1 MARGVST
8 RLVVA
13 AAITDNLGFPR
24 TLLAARRTRPD
35 ALAGL
40 WEFPGGKL
48 ERGETVEQGLRREIR
63 EELGV
68 EIEIGDELVGPHH
81 GRDVE
86 QLCGDSPVWM
96 IRPGDAAVERL
107 VMRVWWAK
115 ILPGADG
122 ASVDPRPLQ
131 DHDQLRVLEHGA
143 WKDVAWLPADGP
155 IVDALI
161 ADANRRHRSAFERS

>member
-1 MARGVST
+1 MSGGAST

-13 AAITDNLGFPR
+13 AAITDDLSFPR
-24 TLLAARRTRPD
+24 TLLAARRTRPS

-48 ERGETVEQGLRREIR
+48 ERGETVQQGLRREIR

-68 EIEIGDELVGPHH
+68 EIDIGDELVGPDD
-81 GRDVE
+81 GSGVE
-86 QLCGDSPVWM
+86 QQCGESPVWM
-96 IRPGDAAVERL
+96 IRPGDADVERL

-122 ASVDPRPLQ
+122 ATVRPRPLQ
-131 DHDQLRVLEHGA
+131 DHDELRVLEAGA
-143 WKDVAWLPADGP
+143 WKDIAWLPADGP

-161 ADANRRHRSAFERS
+161 EDANRRHRSVHM

>member
-1 MARGVST
+1 MAGGAST

-13 AAITDNLGFPR
+13 AAITDDLGLPR
-24 TLLAARRTRPD
+24 TLLAARRTAPD

-48 ERGETVEQGLRREIR
+48 ERGETVEQALRRELR

-68 EIEIGDELVGPHH
+68 EVELGDELVGPDD
-81 GRDVE
+81 GSGVE
-86 QLCGDSPVWM
+86 EQCGDDPVWM
-96 IRPGDAAVERL
+96 IRPGDAAEERL

-115 ILPGADG
+115 VLPGADG
-122 ASVDPRPLQ
+122 ATVEPRPLQ
-131 DHDQLRVLEHGA
+131 DHDQLRVLESGA

-161 ADANRRHRSAFERS
+161 EDANHRHRAAFQR